1 MFRQGDVLLVP
12 VPAWQLPG
20 SVRPL
25 PRDARGRLVL
35 ALGEATGHAHAV
47 SARDAE
53 LLADPAEVGRRF
65 LRIATEAVL
74 AHEEHAPIPLPA
86 GLYRVVQQR
95 EFVPGSFRPVAD

>member
-12 VPAWQLPG
+12 VSTNELPR

-47 SARDAE
+47 IARDAE
-53 LLADPAEVGRRF
+53 LLAEAAEVDRRF
-65 LRIATEAVL
+65 LRIATEAML
-74 AHEEHAPIPLPA
+74 THEEHAPIPLPA

-95 EFVPGSFRPVAD
+95 EYVPGWFRPVAD